1 MFSIQ
6 VQKILPVCN
15 ELNEIKPAPP
25 GGGGGGGGWGFFW
38 GFFARY
44 VPLVSQNQ
52 YPIMV
57 YSEAII
63 IDPIF

>member
-25 GGGGGGGGWGFFW
+25 GGGGGGGGRGVSWVN
-38 GFFARY
+38 FARY